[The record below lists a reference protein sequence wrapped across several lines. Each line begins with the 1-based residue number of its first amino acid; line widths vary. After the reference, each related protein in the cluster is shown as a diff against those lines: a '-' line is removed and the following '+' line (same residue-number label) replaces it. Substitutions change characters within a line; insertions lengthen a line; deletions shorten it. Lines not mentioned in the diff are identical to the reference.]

1 MFLHHQEEPVPQ
13 GRVLSISCRLVI
25 VRKEEAVDS
34 QPVKEFCR
42 SLGLT
47 AVGIAPNH
55 LPEPERQPDICPLAA
70 GKGPERYDLTG
81 VLPGCQAAVVVL
93 FPYYQEPVNGANLSL
108 YCQFPDYHGIIRQ
121 YLEKITAWL
130 GQNWPES
137 RQTTIVDTSVLAE
150 RQLAIEAGLGFE
162 GDNGCLINGTWGSWC
177 FIGAVLT
184 TLPLDPDAPNTGE
197 CLHCGACARA
207 CPGNCFSSGQYD
219 YRTCKSY
226 LTQKKGQLPPEE
238 ITILRKTSLVFG
250 CDECQRCCPHNARMP
265 VTPILEFREKR
276 QARLTARELEPLT
289 NRQFKEQYGERAFA
303 WRGKKLLLRNLALLA
318 NQQLKNDL

>member
-25 VRKEEAVDS
+25 ARKEEAVDS
-34 QPVKEFCR
+34 RPVKEFCR

-137 RQTTIVDTSVLAE
+137 RQTTLVDTSVLAE

-226 LTQKKGQLPPEE
+226 LTQKKGKLPPEE

-250 CDECQRCCPHNARMP
+250 CDECQRCCPHNARVP

-318 NQQLKNDL
+318 DQQSKNDL